1 MNPKLKKAY
10 SSYLKQIGIFLISI
24 MILNSCQNEKTEDIE
39 YINKH
44 TKIIAHRGYWNIK
57 GSVENSISSLTN
69 AQMRGFYGS
78 EFDVFIT
85 SDGIPVISHE
95 KFINKMI
102 IEDTPYK
109 NIKNYTLRNG
119 EILPTLEKY
128 LTVGAKH
135 KDTKLILEIKPHSTK
150 EKEDNAVKIIR
161 ELVGKYNM
169 DEQVNYISFSLN
181 ICIKMRKLNP
191 SAKIFYLNG
200 DLAPS
205 IVKELGLSGI
215 SYNYNIFN
223 KNMNWIK
230 EAKNLGLITNVWI
243 VNDVELM
250 KEFLKKEVDF
260 ITTDE
265 PAILTQVIRKNTS
278 K

>member
-1 MNPKLKKAY
+1 MNPKRKKAY
-10 SSYLKQIGIFLISI
+10 SSYLKHIGTFLIFI
-24 MILNSCQNEKTEDIE
+24 IIFNSCQDEKAEDIE

-57 GSVENSISSLTN
+57 GSTENSISSLTN

-95 KFINKMI
+95 KYINKMI

-109 NIKNYTLRNG
+109 NIKNYILRNG
-119 EILPTLEKY
+119 EILPTLERY
-128 LTVGAKH
+128 LIVGAKH
-135 KDTKLILEIKPHSTK
+135 KETKLILEIKPLSTK
-150 EKEDNAVKIIR
+150 DKEDDAVKIIR
-161 ELVGKYNM
+161 ELVGNYNM

-181 ICIKMRKLNP
+181 ICTKMRKLNP
-191 SAKIFYLNG
+191 SAKIFYTNG

-205 IVKELGLSGI
+205 RVKELGLSGI
-215 SYNYNIFN
+215 SYNYSIFN
-223 KNMNWIK
+223 KNIKWIK
-230 EAKNLGLITNVWI
+230 EAKNLGLMTNVWV

-250 KEFLKKEVDF
+250 KEFLKEEVDF

-265 PAILTQVIRKNTS
+265 PVMLTQVIRKNTS